1 MSFEDDKEDVS
12 GGIGEERDTLRAT
25 DEPSAVELMV
35 ELKAA
40 LANAGELMVK
50 LERKL
55 TITQLAMLTQEHKTN
70 VHRDRLDGHELR
82 LQRLEGLGDPEPA
95 TAAQ

>member
-12 GGIGEERDTLRAT
+12 GIDDERRTLPAP
-25 DEPSAVELMV
+25 DEPSAVELMI

-55 TITQLAMLTQEHKTN
+55 TITQLAMYTQEHKTN